1 MTASLIVAGT
11 IIDELFN
18 GVITMITLTKDV
30 HPPQNIGLIDRLI
43 RLLIG
48 AVLIGTSYYYV
59 AHMDQV
65 ASVWDVWGTYA
76 ILIAIYPIMTGM
88 LGWDP
93 FYAALHMR
101 SCGDAGRNQAGT
113 LPYQVEAMFGH
124 TPKYTESDSERSLGS
139 THDEAKE
146 HPHHKIWRVDEDPIL
161 YPDDKAWH
169 RYFMRRR
176 VRGAER

>member
-1 MTASLIVAGT
+1 
-11 IIDELFN
+11 
-18 GVITMITLTKDV
+18 MITLTKDA
-30 HPPQNIGLIDRLI
+30 HPLQNIGLLDRVI

-139 THDEAKE
+139 THDEAVE